1 MNYFRTALLL
11 AALTGFFLVVGYL
24 LGGQSGL
31 ILALVVALGMN
42 LFAYWNSDK
51 MVLRMSNAQEV
62 GPDQAPEL
70 YSIVQGLAQRA
81 GLPMPR
87 VYLINEEQPNAFAT
101 GRDPEHA
108 AVAATTGLLRHLSR
122 EEITGVMAHELSH
135 VRHRD
140 TLTMTI
146 AATLSGA
153 IGMLA
158 TFGGLMGGGR
168 DENGRPLVNPVVAI
182 AAMFLAP
189 LAASLVQMA
198 ISRSRE
204 YEADRMGAEISGQP
218 LWLAS
223 ALAKLHA
230 GTQQI
235 PNQVAESHPA
245 TAHLYIANPL
255 SAGGLRG
262 LFSTHPADGGAHRAP
277 RGDGRPSVRS
287 KGRLSSS
294 RRYAAAAADQPVG
307 RRSAGAAPRTVGLK
321 QDHLMPNRCDVPDG
335 WIAAGVRPTHW

>member
-42 LFAYWNSDK
+42 LFAYWNSDR

-87 VYLINEEQPNAFAT
+87 VYLIDEEQPNAFAT

-168 DENGRPLVNPVVAI
+168 DENGRPMVSPVVAI

-223 ALAKLHA
+223 ALAKLQA

-235 PNQVAESHPA
+235 PNQVA
-245 TAHLYIANPL
+245 
-255 SAGGLRG
+255 
-262 LFSTHPADGGAHRAP
+262 DGGPHRAP
-277 RGDGRPSVRS
+277 RGDGRSGVGPVR
-287 KGRLSSS
+287 RLSSG
-294 RRYAAAAADQPVG
+294 RRDITAAADQPMG
-307 RRSAGAAPRTVGLK
+307 RRSASAASRALGLRPSFLGAHHSSGASESPEQQAAEPLMIMTRHWSGAPPALRL
-321 QDHLMPNRCDVPDG
+321 R
-335 WIAAGVRPTHW
+335 

>member
-11 AALTGFFLVVGYL
+11 AGLTGFFLVVGYL

-31 ILALVVALGMN
+31 IMALFVALGMN

-51 MVLRMSNAQEV
+51 MVLRMSNAREV
-62 GPDQAPEL
+62 GPNEAPEL
-70 YSIVQGLAQRA
+70 HGIVESLAQRA

-87 VYLINEEQPNAFAT
+87 VYIIDEDQPNAFAT

-108 AVAATTGLLRHLSR
+108 AVAATTGLLRYLSR
-122 EEITGVMAHELSH
+122 EEIAGVMAHELSH

-140 TLTMTI
+140 TLIMTI

-158 TFGGLMGGGR
+158 SFGGLMGGGR
-168 DENGRPLVNPVVAI
+168 DSEGRPLVNPIVAI
-182 AAMFLAP
+182 AAMILAP
-189 LAASLVQMA
+189 LAATLIQMA

-218 LWLAS
+218 QWLAS

-235 PNQVAESHPA
+235 PNQVAEANPA

-255 SAGGLRG
+255 SAGGLAS
-262 LFSTHPADGGAHRAP
+262 LFSTHPPMEERIARLEAMTGYSRAP
-277 RGDGRPSVRS
+277 AMSPSS
-287 KGRLSSS
+287 PWASAAQPS
-294 RRYAAAAADQPVG
+294 RRGPWG
-307 RRSAGAAPRTVGLK
+307 
-321 QDHLMPNRCDVPDG
+321 
-335 WIAAGVRPTHW
+335 

>member
-24 LGGQSGL
+24 LGGQTGL
-31 ILALVVALGMN
+31 VLALIVALGMN

-51 MVLRMSNAQEV
+51 MVLRMANAQEV
-62 GPDQAPEL
+62 GPNEAPEL
-70 YSIVQGLAQRA
+70 YGIVQQLAERG

-87 VYLINEEQPNAFAT
+87 VYVIDEEQPNAFAT

-135 VRHRD
+135 VLHRD

-158 TFGGLMGGGR
+158 SFGGLMGGSRDGR
-168 DENGRPLVNPVVAI
+168 SVNPIAAI
-182 AAMFLAP
+182 AMMILAP

-204 YEADRMGAEISGQP
+204 YEADRMGAEMSGQP

-235 PNQVAESHPA
+235 PNQVAEANPA

-255 SAGGLRG
+255 SAGGLSG
-262 LFSTHPADGGAHRAP
+262 LFSTHPPMEERIARLEAMAAGMPQSSARPAGSSWATAARAP
-277 RGDGRPSVRS
+277 RRGPWG
-287 KGRLSSS
+287 
-294 RRYAAAAADQPVG
+294 
-307 RRSAGAAPRTVGLK
+307 
-321 QDHLMPNRCDVPDG
+321 
-335 WIAAGVRPTHW
+335 

>member
-11 AALTGFFLVVGYL
+11 AGLTGFFLAVGYL
-24 LGGQSGL
+24 LGGETGL
-31 ILALVVALGMN
+31 VLALVAALGMN

-51 MVLRMSNAQEV
+51 MVLRMANAQEI
-62 GPDQAPEL
+62 GPGQAPEF
-70 YSIVQGLAQRA
+70 YGIVQGLAERA

-87 VYLINEEQPNAFAT
+87 LYLIDEDQPNAFAT

-108 AVAATTGLLRHLSR
+108 AVAATTGLLRNLSR
-122 EEITGVMAHELSH
+122 EEIAGVMAHELSH

-140 TLTMTI
+140 TLTMTV

-158 TFGGLMGGGR
+158 SFGGLFGGGR
-168 DENGRPLVNPVVAI
+168 DENGRPLVSPIAAI
-182 AAMFLAP
+182 AAMILAP

-204 YEADRMGAEISGQP
+204 YEADRAGAEISGQP

-230 GTQQI
+230 ATQQI
-235 PNQVAESHPA
+235 PNRAAEANPA

-255 SAGGLRG
+255 AAMGGLSS
-262 LFSTHPADGGAHRAP
+262 LFSTHPPMEERIARLRAMAGQVRAEAPP
-277 RGDGRPSVRS
+277 R
-287 KGRLSSS
+287 SSPWS
-294 RRYAAAAADQPVG
+294 AASASPRRGPWG
-307 RRSAGAAPRTVGLK
+307 
-321 QDHLMPNRCDVPDG
+321 
-335 WIAAGVRPTHW
+335 

>member
-42 LFAYWNSDK
+42 LFAYWNSDR

-62 GPDQAPEL
+62 GPGQAPEL
-70 YSIVQGLAQRA
+70 YGIVQGLAQRA

-87 VYLINEEQPNAFAT
+87 VYLIDEEQPNAFAT

-168 DENGRPLVNPVVAI
+168 DENGRPMVSPVVAI

-204 YEADRMGAEISGQP
+204 FEADRMGAEISGQP

-255 SAGGLRG
+255 SAGGLSG
-262 LFSTHPADGGAHRAP
+262 LFSTHPPMEERIARLEAMAGAGGYRPAASVAAP
-277 RGDGRPSVRS
+277 RPRTSPW
-287 KGRLSSS
+287 
-294 RRYAAAAADQPVG
+294 
-307 RRSAGAAPRTVGLK
+307 GAAPQAPRRG
-321 QDHLMPNRCDVPDG
+321 PWG
-335 WIAAGVRPTHW
+335 

>member
-11 AALTGFFLVVGYL
+11 AALTGFFLAVGYL

-31 ILALVVALGMN
+31 ILAFVVALGTN

-51 MVLRMSNAQEV
+51 MVLRMANAHEV
-62 GPDQAPEL
+62 RPNEAPEL
-70 YSIVQGLAQRA
+70 FGIVQGLAQRA

-87 VYLINEEQPNAFAT
+87 VYIIDEEQPNAFAT

-108 AVAATTGLLRHLSR
+108 AVAATTGLLRYLSR

-146 AATLSGA
+146 AATLAGA

-158 TFGGLMGGGR
+158 SFGLFFGGGR
-168 DENGRPLVNPVVAI
+168 GENGRGNPIVAI
-182 AAMFLAP
+182 ALMILAP
-189 LAASLVQMA
+189 LAATLVQMA
-198 ISRSRE
+198 ISRGRE

-218 LWLAS
+218 QWLAS

-235 PNQVAESHPA
+235 PNQAAQANPA

-255 SAGGLRG
+255 SGGG
-262 LFSTHPADGGAHRAP
+262 MASLFSTHPPMEERIARLEAMGGQSNMQPPASPSRGPWGTTQQTP
-277 RGDGRPSVRS
+277 RRGPWG
-287 KGRLSSS
+287 
-294 RRYAAAAADQPVG
+294 
-307 RRSAGAAPRTVGLK
+307 
-321 QDHLMPNRCDVPDG
+321 
-335 WIAAGVRPTHW
+335 

>member
-1 MNYFRTALLL
+1 MNFFRTALLL
-11 AALTGFFLVVGYL
+11 AALTAFFLVVGYL

-31 ILALVVALGMN
+31 VIAFVVALGMN

-70 YSIVQGLAQRA
+70 YGIVQGLAQRA

-87 VYLINEEQPNAFAT
+87 LYLIDEEQPNAFAT
-101 GRDPEHA
+101 GRSPEHA
-108 AVAATTGLLRHLSR
+108 AVAVTSGLLRHLSR
-122 EEITGVMAHELSH
+122 EEITGVLAHELSH

-146 AATLSGA
+146 AATLAGA

-158 TFGGLMGGGR
+158 SFGGLMGGRG
-168 DENGRPLVNPVVAI
+168 ENRNPIVAI
-182 AAMFLAP
+182 AAMILAP
-189 LAASLVQMA
+189 LAAMLVQMA
-198 ISRSRE
+198 ISRGRE
-204 YEADRMGAEISGQP
+204 YEADRSGAEISGQP

-223 ALAKLHA
+223 ALAKLQA
-230 GTQQI
+230 GAQQI
-235 PNQVAESHPA
+235 PNRAAEAHPT

-262 LFSTHPADGGAHRAP
+262 LFSTHPPMEERIARLEAMAGQRLAEPAVSSNGPWATAQQAP
-277 RGDGRPSVRS
+277 RRGPWG
-287 KGRLSSS
+287 
-294 RRYAAAAADQPVG
+294 
-307 RRSAGAAPRTVGLK
+307 
-321 QDHLMPNRCDVPDG
+321 
-335 WIAAGVRPTHW
+335 